1 MEAVRLPAFPGFL
14 ILPKHCTYR
23 ISDGLDIGD
32 KDMREAM
39 DLDAPTAPRAPR
51 TATVLVFL
59 AASAMIAA
67 WLAVYALT
75 NALIAV
81 DLLVDWPRESD
92 PRPAWM
98 LRAFLGIF
106 CVFGMVGGLFRWLS
120 NRQLRRI
127 DAIAEGE

>member
-1 MEAVRLPAFPGFL
+1 MSDVME
-14 ILPKHCTYR
+14 
-23 ISDGLDIGD
+23 LDD
-32 KDMREAM
+32 TTSQRV
-39 DLDAPTAPRAPR
+39 PHT
-51 TATVLVFL
+51 TTVLVFL

-67 WLAVYALT
+67 WLVVYAGT

-81 DLLVDWPRESD
+81 DMLVDWPRESD

-106 CVFGMVGGLFRWLS
+106 CVFGIVGGLFRWLS

>member
-1 MEAVRLPAFPGFL
+1 MSDVMELE
-14 ILPKHCTYR
+14 TTN
-23 ISDGLDIGD
+23 SQ
-32 KDMREAM
+32 
-39 DLDAPTAPRAPR
+39 RAPR
-51 TATVLVFL
+51 TTTVLVFL

-67 WLAVYALT
+67 WLGVYALT

-81 DLLVDWPRESD
+81 DLLADWSREAD

-106 CVFGMVGGLFRWLS
+106 CTFGIVGALFRWLS

-127 DAIAEGE
+127 DAISEGEE

>member
-1 MEAVRLPAFPGFL
+1 MTDVM
-14 ILPKHCTYR
+14 
-23 ISDGLDIGD
+23 DIENTPSQ
-32 KDMREAM
+32 RV
-39 DLDAPTAPRAPR
+39 PR
-51 TATVLVFL
+51 TTTVLVFL

-81 DLLVDWPRESD
+81 DLLAEFPREAD

-106 CVFGMVGGLFRWLS
+106 CVFGIVGGLFRWLS

-127 DAIAEGE
+127 DAISEAEEQR